1 MFWCEYCKTHTKQ
14 PRSCLLADHVARLF
28 VRGSRKLQLKSKS
41 WSCHLPGR
49 NYYIGLAV
57 NQPTCFEAKAEQYMI
72 FSTFISCTNFVSGSS
87 SFPAAVQHAGL
98 WPQHSAQ
105 PCKQVDE
112 LWKGMPAAFFLN
124 NGKAGGS
131 DRELNLKVLRSS
143 KQWHQGSIGSCISH
157 SRVESHFL
165 FFVPLE
171 EFSPT
176 SCFYLFKGDFC
187 VTFQCW
193 FFFFS
198 VLPFLYLFLS
208 LTSLPACFIFSR
220 LLYRTIVY
228 LIIIRIAL

>member
-112 LWKGMPAAFFLN
+112 LWKGMPGAFFLN

-143 KQWHQGSIGSCISH
+143 KRWHQGSIGSCISH
-157 SRVESHFL
+157 SRVESHFPFL
-165 FFVPLE
+165 FHWKNFPQLLVSTSLRETFVLLSNVGF
-171 EFSPT
+171 FS
-176 SCFYLFKGDFC
+176 SQFYHFF
-187 VTFQCW
+187 T
-193 FFFFS
+193 FFFPS
-198 VLPFLYLFLS
+198 PP
-208 LTSLPACFIFSR
+208 SLPALSFQGCC
-220 LLYRTIVY
+220 
-228 LIIIRIAL
+228 IAQ

>member
-112 LWKGMPAAFFLN
+112 LWKGMPGAFFLN

-143 KQWHQGSIGSCISH
+143 KRWHQGSIGSCISH
-157 SRVESHFL
+157 SRVESHFPFL
-165 FFVPLE
+165 FHWKNFPQLLVSTSLRETFVLLSNVGF
-171 EFSPT
+171 FS
-176 SCFYLFKGDFC
+176 SQFYHFF
-187 VTFQCW
+187 T
-193 FFFFS
+193 FFFPS
-198 VLPFLYLFLS
+198 PP
-208 LTSLPACFIFSR
+208 SLPALSFQGYC
-220 LLYRTIVY
+220 
-228 LIIIRIAL
+228 IAQ

>member
-112 LWKGMPAAFFLN
+112 LWKGMPGAFFLN

-143 KQWHQGSIGSCISH
+143 KRWHQGSVGSCISH

-165 FFVPLE
+165 FLFHWKNFPQLLVSTSLRETFVLLSNVGF
-171 EFSPT
+171 FS
-176 SCFYLFKGDFC
+176 SQFYHFF
-187 VTFQCW
+187 T
-193 FFFFS
+193 FFFPS
-198 VLPFLYLFLS
+198 PL
-208 LTSLPACFIFSR
+208 SLPALSFQGYC
-220 LLYRTIVY
+220 
-228 LIIIRIAL
+228 IAQ

>member
-112 LWKGMPAAFFLN
+112 LWKGMPGAFFLN

-143 KQWHQGSIGSCISH
+143 KRWHQGSVGSCISH

-165 FFVPLE
+165 FLFHWKNFPQLLVSTSLRETFVLLSNVGF
-171 EFSPT
+171 FS
-176 SCFYLFKGDFC
+176 SQFYHFF
-187 VTFQCW
+187 T
-193 FFFFS
+193 FFFPS
-198 VLPFLYLFLS
+198 PP
-208 LTSLPACFIFSR
+208 SLPALSFQGYC
-220 LLYRTIVY
+220 
-228 LIIIRIAL
+228 IAQ